1 MHDPQVY
8 EDPDVYRPERFLKD
22 GQLNPTVRDPFN
34 YAFGYGRRSVQRP
47 CVRFPPLSRSSS
59 VHRICPGRHFAEASL
74 FINIASLL
82 HVFDITPPL
91 DDAGRPIKITPAMTD
106 GIIWC
111 VNRVVPSSLG
121 SSVHAIRRLRTS
133 SLL

>member
-74 FINIASLL
+74 FINIASVL
-82 HVFDITPPL
+82 HVFNISPPV
-91 DDAGRPIKITPAMTD
+91 DE
-106 GIIWC
+106 
-111 VNRVVPSSLG
+111 
-121 SSVHAIRRLRTS
+121 HERLIHIEPRMSENMLT
-133 SLL
+133 